1 MSSRTAPVLDFAL
14 LARLGMQSAAI
25 ADGLTDEQWEQ
36 PSTCAGWKVKHLIAH
51 QATGT
56 TYSLPRL
63 LGYVLRY
70 RKPERAGHHMALDMG
85 DSLAREE
92 VMAEFRRGHG
102 DRPANTFVR
111 ISDKKYGLIDV
122 TIHLQDLRRS
132 VGDPGEVPAEVL
144 RMVLGLLHVT
154 AGPTR
159 TKKVVNGLSLH
170 ATDLK
175 VTVGD
180 GPVVSGPAEALMMAA
195 GGRREALPELSGPGL
210 ATLSERIGGPLG

>member
-1 MSSRTAPVLDFAL
+1 M
-14 LARLGMQSAAI
+14 
-25 ADGLTDEQWEQ
+25 
-36 PSTCAGWKVKHLIAH
+36 KHLIAH

-70 RKPERAGHHMALDMG
+70 RKPERAGRHMALDMG
-85 DSLAREE
+85 DGLPRAT

-132 VGDPGEVPAEVL
+132 VGDPGEVPADVL
-144 RMVLGLLHVT
+144 RMVLGLLPLT

-159 TKKVVNGLSLH
+159 TRKVVKGLSLN
-170 ATDLK
+170 
-175 VTVGD
+175 
-180 GPVVSGPAEALMMAA
+180 
-195 GGRREALPELSGPGL
+195 
-210 ATLSERIGGPLG
+210 